1 MDQLPHFTVINR
13 VTGSSFSVLPGETIL
28 SAAQRSGIQL
38 SYSCLNG
45 TCGICQGYVVEGD
58 WHYPYLP
65 PLGID
70 EEKAKEE
77 ALLCQAV
84 PLSDM
89 TIIAREPKALRHLK
103 RREMFLKVTDHRL
116 VAEDVLLLRLAPE
129 DGSRPDYLA
138 GQYLDFLL
146 DDGRRRAFSIANAPE
161 TGEDIELHVRA
172 VPGGGYTEFLFTDV
186 SVGSRLRAELPMG
199 TFFLRDRS
207 PRPIICVAG
216 GTGFAPIK
224 AIVEHFIAVGDGRE
238 LQLYW
243 GARNQADLYHDE
255 QARQWDS
262 EHPNIRYIPVLSEE
276 AWSGRAGFVHEA
288 VAEDF
293 KDLSGYDVYMSG
305 PPALIDAGRKSF
317 RALGLTRSHLYYDS
331 FEFAPDVAA
340 RQPVPLRPQFL
351 KS

>member
-1 MDQLPHFTVINR
+1 MDELPHFTVVNR

-28 SAAQRSGIQL
+28 AAAQRNEIQL

-45 TCGICQGYVVEGD
+45 TCGICQGHVVEGD

-65 PLGID
+65 PLGMDPSQI
-70 EEKAKEE
+70 KEE

-84 PLSDM
+84 PLTDM
-89 TIIAREPKALRHLK
+89 VIIAREPEALRHLK
-103 RREMFLKVTDHRL
+103 RREMVLTVTEHQR
-116 VAEDVLLLRLAPE
+116 VADDVLLLRLAPE
-129 DGSRPDYLA
+129 DGSRPNYLA

-146 DDGRRRAFSIANAPE
+146 EDGRRRAFSIANAPE
-161 TGEDIELHVRA
+161 TGQDIELHVRA

-186 SVGSRLRAELPMG
+186 QVGSRLRAELPMG

-224 AIVEHFIAVGDGRE
+224 AIVEHFIAVGDGRD
-238 LQLYW
+238 LHLYW
-243 GARNQADLYHDE
+243 GARNQADLYHDA
-255 QARQWDS
+255 QARQWAS
-262 EHPNIRYIPVLSEE
+262 EHDNIHYIPVLSEQDW
-276 AWSGRAGFVHEA
+276 AGRTGFVHEA
-288 VAEDF
+288 VVADF
-293 KDLSGYDVYMSG
+293 VDLSGHDVYMSG
-305 PPALIDAGRKSF
+305 PPALIDAGRKRF
-317 RALGLTRSHLYYDS
+317 QQLGLTRSHLYYDS

-340 RQPVPLRPQFL
+340 RQPIPLRPSFL